1 LHVTALNIHALFG
14 IDTPCFS
21 DMSAR
26 TGKLKP
32 SLRTISI
39 ASVPS

>member
-1 LHVTALNIHALFG
+1 MAYQEVTKNDYAEQLIEN
-14 IDTPCFS
+14 
-21 DMSAR
+21 AR

-39 ASVPS
+39 AFMHSVHM